1 MGRAQRPSWLTH
13 RVRQGQPHV
22 FSVDLQNTQDNPRIA
37 TCGCDGIVRIWFLR
51 SLAYAEH
58 EPLDKEQER
67 CLDSNKVEETSSNE
81 HTTDKKDVPMLP
93 EKALASSLSYHT
105 RSVNMVRWSPQGHL
119 LASAGDDFL
128 VFIYHK
134 EEGIGYSPFGSKEP
148 TPMENWR
155 GYKLAGHSNDVLGIA
170 WSPCEDK
177 LASCSVD
184 NTIIIWNV
192 RSSSILTRLQGHE
205 SFVKGLS
212 FDPTGRFL
220 ASHGEDLAVLIWKTS
235 EWRVEKELREPFK
248 ESRTVEVVS
257 KKSVLQIGLVP
268 CGRELVCSNCLATHQ
283 DKRVHAAVLFRRER
297 NFDKPEYFRASAPI
311 LCVRYS
317 RRMYKTR
324 KDEQVSV
331 GNEAFTAIALGTA
344 SGTLVVWIS
353 KSSKAFLVLKNACDG
368 PILDI
373 SWSPDGYSLIAA
385 SAIGPPL
392 YFHFTEEELG
402 YHLTIEE
409 EEKVFEDVRS
419 KLGANYENVP
429 LTQSTIQLEME
440 RLYANNMQEG
450 NLRTIQPAYSQQYID
465 KEKRSVA
472 DPPQQQ
478 QQQQMEYNVGKKR
491 RIVPKCLSA
500 AIPQENSG
508 QNAFMTTTEINH
520 HQESVVTSIDVPGSG
535 HGGIVTDSRFL
546 NGNSIAN
553 LEHIQNVPHGSD
565 IVWSKMQTR
574 RDSSSEG
581 PNGSVHNFRKKLE
594 SYTPTLGEAWLFH
607 SEKTMESSS
616 SNKLPAFS
624 MEWTKCRIIDERK
637 QVSLRVDND
646 ELYCYSKDKI
656 LWQAALGKGAKP
668 IALAGEENT
677 LYAAVTCNNPLH
689 LFSIYSSRLY
699 APIRLNASPH
709 MLEVMQGYVFVI
721 LINGELSLYRIPKVR
736 LVLRTSVWPILSS
749 EVSEEMLNP
758 IFYPPP
764 LVSKNEDICLTLYNG

>member
-1 MGRAQRPSWLTH
+1 M
-13 RVRQGQPHV
+13 
-22 FSVDLQNTQDNPRIA
+22 D
-37 TCGCDGIVRIWFLR
+37 
-51 SLAYAEH
+51 
-58 EPLDKEQER
+58 
-67 CLDSNKVEETSSNE
+67 
-81 HTTDKKDVPMLP
+81 
-93 EKALASSLSYHT
+93 
-105 RSVNMVRWSPQGHL
+105 WS
-119 LASAGDDFL
+119 
-128 VFIYHK
+128 
-134 EEGIGYSPFGSKEP
+134 
-148 TPMENWR
+148 
-155 GYKLAGHSNDVLGIA
+155 
-170 WSPCEDK
+170 
-177 LASCSVD
+177 
-184 NTIIIWNV
+184 
-192 RSSSILTRLQGHE
+192 
-205 SFVKGLS
+205 
-212 FDPTGRFL
+212 
-220 ASHGEDLAVLIWKTS
+220 
-235 EWRVEKELREPFK
+235 
-248 ESRTVEVVS
+248 
-257 KKSVLQIGLVP
+257 P

-317 RRMYKTR
+317 KRMYKTR

-344 SGTLVVWIS
+344 SGTLVAWIS

-392 YFHFTEEELG
+392 YFQFTEEELG
-402 YHLTIEE
+402 YVLTTEE

-429 LTQSTIQLEME
+429 LTQSTVQLEME
-440 RLYANNMQEG
+440 RLYAKNMQEG
-450 NLRTIQPAYSQQYID
+450 NLRTVQPVCSQQYID

-500 AIPQENSG
+500 ATSQENSV

-535 HGGIVTDSRFL
+535 YGGTDTDSRFL
-546 NGNSIAN
+546 NGNSMAS
-553 LEHIQNVPHGSD
+553 LEHIQNAPHGSD

-574 RDSSSEG
+574 RDSSIEG
-581 PNGSVHNFRKKLE
+581 PNGSLHNFRKKLE

-616 SNKLPAFS
+616 SNKLPAFP

-637 QVSLRVDND
+637 QISLRVDND
-646 ELYCYSKDKI
+646 ELYCYYKDKI

-677 LYAAVTCNNPLH
+677 LYAAVTCNNALH
-689 LFSIYSSRLY
+689 LFSIYGSRLY
-699 APIRLNASPH
+699 APILLNASPH
-709 MLEVMQGYVFVI
+709 MLEVMQGYLFVI

-749 EVSEEMLNP
+749 EVSEEMPNP
-758 IFYPPP
+758 IFYPLP
-764 LVSKNEDICLTLYNG
+764 LVSKNEDICLTLYNGSSYLFQKSLGNWICIADDSFIHSEFFHINFSTYTEHEGFTQKHILTWLRKMAGKMNTPRISNVKPAKVLLETLAHLETMMVCCRYCFP

>member
-1 MGRAQRPSWLTH
+1 MPLGFVSWESPQMSRVISKKTMGRAQRPN
-13 RVRQGQPHV
+13 
-22 FSVDLQNTQDNPRIA
+22 LQNTQDNPRIA
-37 TCGCDGIVRIWFLR
+37 TYGCDGIVRIWFLR

-105 RSVNMVRWSPQGHL
+105 RSVNVVRWSPQGHL
-119 LASAGDDFL
+119 LASAGDNFL

-134 EEGIGYSPFGSKEP
+134 EERIGYSPFGRKEP

-170 WSPCEDK
+170 WSPCGEK

-184 NTIIIWNV
+184 NTIIIWN
-192 RSSSILTRLQGHE
+192 
-205 SFVKGLS
+205 GLS

-220 ASHGEDLAVLIWKTS
+220 ASHCEDLAVLIWKTS
-235 EWRVEKELREPFK
+235 DWRVEKELREPFK
-248 ESRTVEVVS
+248 ESRTVEVGA
-257 KKSVLQIGLVP
+257 LFL
-268 CGRELVCSNCLATHQ
+268 
-283 DKRVHAAVLFRRER
+283 DKIQLKA
-297 NFDKPEYFRASAPI
+297 DKASAPI

-373 SWSPDGYSLIAA
+373 SWSRDGYSLIAA

-535 HGGIVTDSRFL
+535 HVGIVTDSRFL

-637 QVSLRVDND
+637 Q
-646 ELYCYSKDKI
+646 
-656 LWQAALGKGAKP
+656 P

-677 LYAAVTCNNPLH
+677 LYAAVTYNNPLQ

-709 MLEVMQGYVFVI
+709 MLEVMQGYLFVI

-749 EVSEEMLNP
+749 EVSEEM
-758 IFYPPP
+758 
-764 LVSKNEDICLTLYNG
+764 